1 MPTRRALAARCER
14 WYRHALSQL
23 GAEALVRAALA
34 EVALWLGEGPWRVLA
49 LGKAAAPMTR
59 GALAELGARARDA
72 LVVLPRGSEGD
83 LADDPR
89 VRLLRGG
96 HPRAD
101 AGSLEAGYA
110 LEAWADAGQGAPAL
124 VLLSGG
130 ASALAVSPAEGVGLE
145 EKAQA
150 IAALMAAGA
159 PIGSLNAVR
168 KHLSRLKGGQLALRL
183 YPARVEV
190 LALSDV
196 PGDELSVIG
205 SGPFAGDPSTYA
217 DALEVVERSGARLPP
232 GVLATLRAGAQGRR
246 AETPKPG
253 DPRLAGVR
261 HRRLAGPVDLARA
274 VADAARAEG
283 FDAEFDAAPLVGSVE
298 AVAQRLEALATGR
311 GRRGPWLLA
320 MGGEPTIELPRGAQ
334 APDGGR
340 AQHLALMVAP
350 ALAGLEACVLA
361 AGSDGR
367 DGPTEQAGAV
377 VDGHTLAD
385 ARAAGVDLKAALG
398 AARSGPAA
406 VACGAAIARFES
418 PTHLGDLVLLAVE
431 EPRTGQALR

>member
-23 GAEALVRAALA
+23 GAEALVRAALV
-34 EVALWLGEGPWRVLA
+34 ETPGWLGEGPWRVLA
-49 LGKAAAPMTR
+49 LGKAAAPMLR
-59 GALAELGARARDA
+59 GALAVLGERARDVLAVLPEGGA
-72 LVVLPRGSEGD
+72 LV
-83 LADDPR
+83 LAEAPSAR
-89 VRLLRGG
+89 VLRGG
-96 HPRAD
+96 HPRPD
-101 AGSLEAGYA
+101 AGSAEAGRA
-110 LEAWADAGQGAPAL
+110 LETWADAGQGAPAL

-130 ASALAVSPAEGVGLE
+130 ASALAVAPAEGVGLE

-190 LALSDV
+190 LVLSDV

-205 SGPFAGDPSTYA
+205 SGPFAADPSTFA
-217 DALEVVERSGARLPP
+217 QALEVVETSGARLPV
-232 GVLATLRAGAQGRR
+232 GVLAALGAGAQGRR

-253 DPRLAGVR
+253 DPRLTGVR
-261 HRRLAGPVDLARA
+261 HRILAGPVDLARA
-274 VADAARAEG
+274 VAAAARDEG
-283 FDAEFDAAPLVGSVE
+283 FDAQFDAAPLTGTV
-298 AVAQRLEALATGR
+298 EALAARLESLVAARNDGGR
-311 GRRGPWLLA
+311 WLLA
-320 MGGEPTIELPRGAQ
+320 MGGEPTIELPRGAP

-340 AQHLALMVAP
+340 AQHLALRLAP
-350 ALAGLEACVLA
+350 ALAGLDACVLA

-377 VDGHTLAD
+377 VDGYTLAD

-406 VACGAAIARFES
+406 VACGAAIPRFES
-418 PTHLGDLVLLAVE
+418 PTHLGDVVLLAVE
-431 EPRTGQALR
+431 EPRTGQA